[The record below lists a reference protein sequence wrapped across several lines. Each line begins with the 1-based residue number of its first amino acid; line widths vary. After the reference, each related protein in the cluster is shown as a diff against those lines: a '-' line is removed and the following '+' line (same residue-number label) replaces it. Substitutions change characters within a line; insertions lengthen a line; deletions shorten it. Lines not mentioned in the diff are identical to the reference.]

1 MFYVSIL
8 PLSTLTN
15 QRTTM
20 YQKVM
25 EEANKVSDMAE
36 KMDNREFKDHTL
48 ICLATNGNSME
59 GVILGAGTA
68 LRHTLYLACLENVE
82 FRTALIDVCAVIVDE
97 HLGQIPLDTSVN

>member
-15 QRTTM
+15 GITTM
-20 YQKVM
+20 FKKVM
-25 EEANKVSDMAE
+25 EEANRASNDAE
-36 KMDNREFKDHTL
+36 KMSNKELKDSTL
-48 ICLATNGNSME
+48 ICLATQGKSME
-59 GVILGAGTA
+59 GIILGSGQA

>member
-1 MFYVSIL
+1 
-8 PLSTLTN
+8 
-15 QRTTM
+15 M

-25 EEANKVSDMAE
+25 EEANKVSDMAD
-36 KMDNREFKDHTL
+36 KMDDREVKDHTL

-59 GVILGAGTA
+59 GVILGSGQA